1 MTYRRPIDRLL
12 VAQIVSAST
21 LPILVVLLLL
31 MFLR

>member
-1 MTYRRPIDRLL
+1 MMRSPIDRLL

-31 MFLR
+31 MFMR

>member
-21 LPILVVLLLL
+21 LPILLALLLL
-31 MFLR
+31 MWLR